1 MQKTRQDLVAGRKRP
16 PVPVSGD
23 LSPPAPGNL
32 QIPPRVDSPGG
43 ASKPRR
49 LGSPYAWRP
58 ERADQRRE
66 GGDVAVKE
74 GTATVKLHFTKKK
87 KKKVLGLT
95 SSACLALA
103 KKTLPLN
110 LGVETVKSVKHP
122 LCFSREYLRVPEA
135 SQRLLVEMV
144 SRLP

>member
-1 MQKTRQDLVAGRKRP
+1 MQKIRQDLVAGRKRP

-23 LSPPAPGNL
+23 LSPPVPGNL

-49 LGSPYAWRP
+49 LGRPYAWRP

-87 KKKVLGLT
+87 KAAGFNV
-95 SSACLALA
+95 
-103 KKTLPLN
+103 
-110 LGVETVKSVKHP
+110 
-122 LCFSREYLRVPEA
+122 
-135 SQRLLVEMV
+135 QRLR
-144 SRLP
+144 SPG